1 MEVNLVVEII
11 LLMKIISRG
20 ALVSYINH
28 HIGEEVRSWNV
39 NFSMVLHDWELD
51 SVTSFFT
58 HIYTLVPTRAAG
70 GGGRG
75 GRGLCCDRMR
85 WCLNGNS
92 TFDVHSFF
100 PWKSI
105 WCVKTP
111 KRVSFFMWTAAW
123 GKILTIDNLF
133 KKGLSLVGWCCLCR
147 CGRKIVSHLLHHCDI
162 IYALWSEV
170 FSRFGVWWVMPMTI
184 SSFLFGG
191 GIGL

>member
-1 MEVNLVVEII
+1 MECKLFHGIAQLGI
-11 LLMKIISRG
+11 GFSDFLHYPYLLSGAYRG
-20 ALVSYINH
+20 V
-28 HIGEEVRSWNV
+28 
-39 NFSMVLHDWELD
+39 
-51 SVTSFFT
+51 
-58 HIYTLVPTRAAG
+58 G
-70 GGGRG
+70 G
-75 GRGLCCDRMR
+75 DRMR

-111 KRVSFFMWTAAW
+111 KRVSFFVWTAAW

-147 CGRKIVSHLLHHCDI
+147 CSRKIVSHLLHHCDI

-170 FSRFGVWWVMPMTI
+170 FSMFGVWWVMPMTI

>member
-1 MEVNLVVEII
+1 MECKLLHGIARLGIGFSDI
-11 LLMKIISRG
+11 LLYPYLHSSAYPRRRG
-20 ALVSYINH
+20 
-28 HIGEEVRSWNV
+28 
-39 NFSMVLHDWELD
+39 
-51 SVTSFFT
+51 
-58 HIYTLVPTRAAG
+58 
-70 GGGRG
+70 G

-147 CGRKIVSHLLHHCDI
+147 CSRKIVSHLLHHCDI